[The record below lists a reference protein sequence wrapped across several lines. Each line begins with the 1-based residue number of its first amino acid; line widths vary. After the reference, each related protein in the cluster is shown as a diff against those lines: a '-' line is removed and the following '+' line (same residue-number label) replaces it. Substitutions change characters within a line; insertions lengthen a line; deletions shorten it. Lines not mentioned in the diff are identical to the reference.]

1 MCAGQRI
8 HATGLFQAFST
19 SRPARSATSCTATGT
34 ACSGC
39 VSSAAS
45 TGLTG
50 PAGPTGWR
58 FTHMDE
64 LTLKDPFPLRI
75 AFGELGRLTG
85 PPDHPDVI
93 DKVFPPGSA
102 AGQGQ

>member
-1 MCAGQRI
+1 MHR
-8 HATGLFQAFST
+8 HRYGLLRLRFIGREYRLDWP
-19 SRPARSATSCTATGT
+19 SRTYR
-34 ACSGC
+34 
-39 VSSAAS
+39 
-45 TGLTG
+45 LT
-50 PAGPTGWR
+50 